1 MYIIPTFR
9 KIVNLNCKKYTFKE
23 IYHKD
28 LTLTV
33 EIRGK
38 YSTACCP
45 ECNCKTSK
53 RKDKKLHKNKQ
64 ALKHM

>member
-33 EIRGK
+33 EIR
-38 YSTACCP
+38 
-45 ECNCKTSK
+45 
-53 RKDKKLHKNKQ
+53 
-64 ALKHM
+64 